1 MYAHHITVLPFT
13 GAKKCIF
20 IYPLYFFRM
29 KGVGGGFPFPE
40 PKEEGFCQLP
50 SRLLCRHN
58 SAAEHPR
65 QAEAREA
72 ALDK

>member
-1 MYAHHITVLPFT
+1 MHFYISLVL
-13 GAKKCIF
+13 
-20 IYPLYFFRM
+20 FRM

-40 PKEEGFCQLP
+40 PKEGFCQLP
-50 SRLLCRHN
+50 SLLLCRHN
-58 SAAEHPR
+58 STAEHPR